1 MMFSGT
7 DETERE
13 RLEIEGERLARYEKQ
28 AQAEFISVC
37 AMPDTSE
44 ASMYQ
49 AWLVWSRLCDRCL
62 EIERLISILEQRP
75 KVPAVTRTGNVNS
88 KRPAE

>member
-13 RLEIEGERLARYEKQ
+13 RLEIERERLARYEKQ

-37 AMPDTSE
+37 ATPGTSE
-44 ASMYQ
+44 GSMYQ

-62 EIERLISILEQRP
+62 EIERQISILEQRP
-75 KVPAVTRTGNVNS
+75 KVPAVPRTGNVNS